1 MGLSAY
7 FPIFLKQKALP
18 KTLIPLV
25 GEDRI
30 MGNKRFAGAWKEGKR
45 YYRYMYGLLARRR
58 RKIFAILQSRN
69 AIFLKEI
76 TISEAKMLKFSAC
89 GGRNFVPNRSFL
101 D

>member
-1 MGLSAY
+1 MNTPRGRTSDTGIKRFGEMRCVSGNNGKRIWGNKIGTFGV
-7 FPIFLKQKALP
+7 FPVFFKQKALP

-58 RKIFAILQSRN
+58 RKILAIL
-69 AIFLKEI
+69 
-76 TISEAKMLKFSAC
+76 
-89 GGRNFVPNRSFL
+89 
-101 D
+101 